1 LIRWIE
7 VEPVAEQTVSSA
19 VSESLPVI
27 LSLSAATSRPCPV
40 MKYGPAKEICCLR
53 LSVIE

>member
-27 LSLSAATSRPCPV
+27 LSLSAATSRP
-40 MKYGPAKEICCLR
+40 
-53 LSVIE
+53 